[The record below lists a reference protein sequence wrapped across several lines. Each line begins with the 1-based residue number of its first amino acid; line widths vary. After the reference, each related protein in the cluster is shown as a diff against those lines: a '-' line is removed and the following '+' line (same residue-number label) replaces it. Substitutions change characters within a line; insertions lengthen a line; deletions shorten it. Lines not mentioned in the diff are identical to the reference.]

1 MADNKEKK
9 GLPLVAKILFVSL
22 IPMIVLFAVAV
33 IISVK
38 TLDKSI
44 MEECY
49 KNLKTAAQAV
59 KSSYNYAFEGEF
71 TLASNGDL
79 MKGNTNVS
87 ANFDIVDS
95 IFEETD
101 INTTIFYRNIR
112 KVTSLKDENGERIIG
127 TEADP
132 AIYEKVYTNGDVY
145 KGTEVITDKDYY
157 VYYEPLKLTSGD
169 TVGMVF
175 AGRDATTVKSD
186 IRTKTIR
193 MISILIVI
201 FAAAAILIPIAALS
215 ISRAIK
221 RITDGISTL
230 SGGDLT
236 VVVNEKALNRSD
248 EIGKIAR
255 STENLIT
262 TYKNLIGDVAETVA
276 VVKTSA
282 DSVSEMST
290 QSSRT
295 VEDVSHAV
303 EEIAVGASSQA
314 DETQAAAENVD
325 NIGRLIQGIV
335 DDVKT
340 LSDNANIMGKA
351 ETDAM
356 LILNELDETAAKTNN
371 AVERIA
377 EQTAKT
383 NESAME
389 IRQAVELITSIAS
402 QTNLLSLNA
411 SIEAA
416 RAGEAGRGFAVVA
429 SEIQQLAEQSNSSA
443 VKISEI
449 IGELTIQSEKTLDI
463 MKDVKSAVAEQEVK
477 LGDTKNIF
485 AKVKNGVDSSME
497 SIDTINARTDEL
509 DEMRGKIV
517 EIIQDLS
524 AVSEENA
531 AATQETTA
539 STEELASMMNELA
552 SSANELN
559 SYAVKLENAVSI
571 FKTN

>member
-95 IFEETD
+95 IFQETD

-112 KVTSLKDENGERIIG
+112 KVTSLRDENGERIIG

-132 AIYEKVYTNGDVY
+132 AIYEKVYTNGNVY
-145 KGTEVITDKDYY
+145 KGNAVITDKDYY

-429 SEIQQLAEQSNSSA
+429 SEISKLAEQSDAGTKQIDGVTRRVLELSEQSMKLTREITDIIKDEQSKVEATEESFLKLKEQIDISLDQINT
-443 VKISEI
+443 ISE
-449 IGELTIQSEKTLDI
+449 DI
-463 MKDVKSAVAEQEVK
+463 VVLNDAKEQANAAV
-477 LGDTKNIF
+477 
-485 AKVKNGVDSSME
+485 S
-497 SIDTINARTDEL
+497 
-509 DEMRGKIV
+509 
-517 EIIQDLS
+517 DLS
-524 AVSEENA
+524 AISEQNA
-531 AATQETTA
+531 ASNEEVTA
-539 STEELASMMNELA
+539 SVSGLA
-552 SSANELN
+552 ANIGDIAGRSNDMAAMSE
-559 SYAVKLENAVSI
+559 KLIDVIKA
-571 FKTN
+571 FK

>member
-33 IISVK
+33 FISVK

-95 IFEETD
+95 IFQETD

-112 KVTSLKDENGERIIG
+112 KVTSLRDENGERIIG

-132 AIYEKVYTNGDVY
+132 AIYEKVYTNGNVY
-145 KGTEVITDKDYY
+145 KGNAVITDKDYY

-429 SEIQQLAEQSNSSA
+429 SEISNLATQTEEATVNITELISNVSSELSNMVDVIGDMLRNANEQNTVANKTAHSFEEIAIKAEMVYRESGKLREQVTDLSEANKHVIRGIETISAATEEVTAHSSETLETSERNSSIA
-443 VKISEI
+443 GEVEEI
-449 IGELTIQSEKTLDI
+449 IE
-463 MKDVKSAVAEQEVK
+463 A
-477 LGDTKNIF
+477 
-485 AKVKNGVDSSME
+485 
-497 SIDTINARTDEL
+497 
-509 DEMRGKIV
+509 
-517 EIIQDLS
+517 LS
-524 AVSEENA
+524 N
-531 AATQETTA
+531 
-539 STEELASMMNELA
+539 L
-552 SSANELN
+552 ANELT
-559 SYAVKLENAVSI
+559 AVES
-571 FKTN
+571 